1 MEEMIDILDSAGNFT
16 GKICSRTEIHQKG
29 FWHRTVHIWAFDESG
44 KILFQKRSLEKENHP
59 GLLDT
64 SCAGHIEA
72 SDSSRNAGV
81 RELSEELGILKNAE
95 ELEFLFES
103 KHENVL
109 CNGKYLDN
117 EFYDVYR
124 IILSKTD
131 IQKLSPQKGE
141 VESFHW
147 FSVQELKIALKNTPE
162 KFVPHEKDF
171 QFLLSLPY

>member
-64 SCAGHIEA
+64 SCAGHIA
-72 SDSSRNAGV
+72 AGDTSRNAGV
-81 RELSEELGILKNAE
+81 RELSEELGIFKQASD
-95 ELEFLFES
+95 LEFLFEAS
-103 KHENVL
+103 HENIL
-109 CNGKYLDN
+109 NNGSYKDN

-124 IILSKTD
+124 IILSENEMKNL
-131 IQKLSPQKGE
+131 IPQKGE

-147 FSVQELKIALKNTPE
+147 FSIQELEIALKNTPE
-162 KFVPHEKDF
+162 KFVFHEKDF